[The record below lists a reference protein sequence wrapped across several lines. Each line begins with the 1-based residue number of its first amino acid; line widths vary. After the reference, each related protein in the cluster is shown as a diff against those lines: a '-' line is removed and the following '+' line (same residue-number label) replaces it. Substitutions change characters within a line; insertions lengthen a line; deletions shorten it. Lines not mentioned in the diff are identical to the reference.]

1 MIRPILF
8 LDDGGVLN
16 DNRLRGPQWQRL
28 VGEYFAPKLGGE
40 PEEWAEA
47 NRIVATGF
55 FAPGAWQARL
65 LSAPDYKSFDYAYHR
80 DWIRGMCEIVG
91 VPTPPEKEGVEMAR
105 QANAWIIPQV
115 KAAIPGAAETVR
127 LLYRR
132 GYTLYTASGSSSTEL
147 RGHLGSMGIVDCFKR
162 LYGPDLIDA
171 FKAGPK
177 FYRRLLADARVAP
190 SEALVVDD
198 SPDAVEWATE
208 VGARAVLIAAD
219 LEAKTESGIAT
230 IKSLSEL
237 PGVLGSRE

>member
-40 PEEWAEA
+40 PGAWAEA

-65 LSAPDYKSFDYAYHR
+65 LAAADYASFDYVYHR
-80 DWIRGMCEIVG
+80 DWIKGMCEIVG
-91 VPTPPEKEGVEMAR
+91 VPPLPEREGVAMAR

-115 KAAIPGAAETVR
+115 KASIPGAAETVR
-127 LLYRR
+127 LLHRR
-132 GYTLYTASGSSSTEL
+132 GYTLYTASGSSSTDL
-147 RGHLGSMGIVDCFKR
+147 RAHLGSMGILDCFKR

-171 FKAGPK
+171 FKSGPK

-190 SEALVVDD
+190 SEALVLDD

-208 VGARAVLIAAD
+208 VGARAVLVASDSRARTD
-219 LEAKTESGIAT
+219 SGILA
-230 IKSLSEL
+230 IKGLSEL
-237 PGVLGSRE
+237 PGILGV